1 VINWLKNLA
10 RAILLVFA
18 GKDPLSRNA
27 EFFSNL
33 FKLIHNLWIAGL
45 RPRRH
50 WWVITLLL
58 SLITLAQS
66 SFAQAPISLT
76 TKTTLPIDIST
87 APLKTCILVCDIIIE
102 GTITAKQPVTLVLR
116 VDDNLTTGYASRV
129 NDERSFAS
137 GKFKWRKSLNSL
149 KATNARVLERKGITR
164 MMLFLAKG
172 EADINITS
180 FKMEEVEP
188 LPLGAKALSFGGWD
202 TPLPQGFE
210 RILAADKRIQ
220 GQPFIIRRPNPDPVI
235 ANGLRGLSKVHIDWP
250 KGRALVSLWTE
261 DVGEWELLPFPLD
274 RKITI
279 NGHEVLR
286 SKLTP
291 PQWLKT
297 RYLAGGDQEPVK
309 GMTAWEAFGQ
319 HRGGLVSAEV
329 DVGDDGINIEQLGDS
344 PAALFLSAA
353 LVEPA
358 GQRAGLDLV
367 LKNRAA
373 WYSENFALGADSLQQ
388 VANHVDVETSATPLN
403 KPKLKLTL
411 APNSGARASISV
423 SSSQLIATPQISIIT
438 PETLI
443 PGPKIGSPSLPLR
456 IWAAQ
461 RQLDR
466 TNAGSNLLVVKD
478 ERLRSQINKFP
489 IKSDQPRRYDIWVDA
504 PAKTNAGTYIGEIK
518 IGDANNSATIALEI
532 EVLPVELPSMTK
544 PSGFYLDEAPH
555 LNWFPWP
562 GDARRRQIACDL
574 ATLVGFGLNGN
585 APALSTPINDRND
598 DFMMD
603 AQLAAQNGNA
613 FPWMAYA
620 PATRAIQAQGLE
632 QATRSIHD
640 ADQRLMARGFSRMIW
655 SVADE
660 PSNPDIAAGDIK
672 GWVEALRKNS
682 AGVQLAAHL
691 NNKNDRALV
700 GMFNTVMVNAGYGI
714 DIADLDD
721 IAAKNVQPWL
731 YNTGKPRF
739 TAGLWL
745 WRTAAKHYIQWH
757 ARMPTADAFDPTDGR
772 EGDVQMFYPSM
783 DLCPAQPDMNADI
796 LAMSEGVVDQRWL
809 VWLEKRFEPEAKALA
824 IQIKTQL
831 NAPFET
837 ISQLD
842 DRAME
847 KIREDI
853 INLARKLK

>member
-1 VINWLKNLA
+1 VISFFKPILWLTPFIKLYTLKTWI
-10 RAILLVFA
+10 RGSSPRMTVDKISR
-18 GKDPLSRNA
+18 PL
-27 EFFSNL
+27 
-33 FKLIHNLWIAGL
+33 
-45 RPRRH
+45 
-50 WWVITLLL
+50 T
-58 SLITLAQS
+58 SLIMRGLDPRIHVLLFILCPPVFSAE
-66 SFAQAPISLT
+66 PISLT

-87 APLKTCILVCDIIIE
+87 APLKTCLSNCDIIIE
-102 GTITAKQPVTLVLR
+102 GIITAKQPVTLVLR
-116 VDDNLTTGYASRV
+116 VDDNQSTGYASRV

-137 GKFKWRKSLNSL
+137 GKFKWRKSLKSL
-149 KATNARVLERKGITR
+149 KTTNARMLDPKALTR
-164 MMLFLAKG
+164 MILFLAKG
-172 EADINITS
+172 EGDITIIS

-188 LPLGAKALSFGGWD
+188 LPMGAKALSFGGWD

-210 RILAADKRIQ
+210 RVLAADKRIQ
-220 GQPFIIRRPNPDPVI
+220 GQPFIIRRPNPDPLV
-235 ANGLRGLSKVHIDWP
+235 AGGLRGINKVHVDWP

-261 DVGEWELLPFPLD
+261 DVGEWEHLPFPLD

-286 SKLTP
+286 TKLTP

-297 RYLAGGDQEPVK
+297 RYLMGSDQEASN
-309 GMTAWEAFGQ
+309 GTTAWQEFGQ
-319 HRGGLVSAEV
+319 HRGGLVSAEI
-329 DVGDDGINIEQLGDS
+329 DVGDDGINVEQLGDS
-344 PAALFLSAA
+344 PAALFLSAM

-358 GQRAGLDLV
+358 GQRAALDLV

-373 WYSENFALGADSLQQ
+373 WYAENFALGPDSPQQ
-388 VANHVDVETSATPLN
+388 VANHVDVSTAPQAN
-403 KPKLKLTL
+403 KSKLKLTL
-411 APNSGARASISV
+411 TPNSGARASISIHTRDG
-423 SSSQLIATPQISIIT
+423 IASPQMSIIT

-443 PGPKIGSPSLPLR
+443 PGPKLGSPSLPLR

-466 TNAGSNLLVVKD
+466 TNAGSNLLVIKD
-478 ERLRSQINKFP
+478 ERLRSQIGKFP
-489 IKSDQPRRYDIWVDA
+489 IKPDQSRRYEIWVDA
-504 PAKTNAGTYIGEIK
+504 PTKTNTGIYTGEIN

-532 EVLPVELPSMTK
+532 EVLPVELPPIAK

-562 GDARRRQIACDL
+562 GDPRRRQIACDL
-574 ATLVGFGLNGN
+574 TTLVNFGITGN
-585 APALSTPINDRND
+585 APTLSTPINDRND
-598 DFMMD
+598 DFMAD
-603 AQLAAQNGNA
+603 AQIAAQNGNV

-620 PATRAIQAQGLE
+620 PATRAIQSQGLE
-632 QATRSIHD
+632 QATRSIKD
-640 ADQRLMARGFSRMIW
+640 ADQRLITRGLQRMIW

-660 PSNPDIAAGDIK
+660 PSNPDIAAGDLN
-672 GWVEALRKNS
+672 GWVEYLRKN
-682 AGVQLAAHL
+682 APNVQLAAHL

-700 GMFNTVMVNAGYGI
+700 PMFNTVMVNAGYGI

-772 EGDVQMFYPSM
+772 EGDVQIFYPSM
-783 DLCPAQPDMNADI
+783 ELCPTQPDMNADV
-796 LAMSEGVVDQRWL
+796 LSMAEGVVDQRWL
-809 VWLEKRFEPEAKALA
+809 LWLNKRNEPEAKALA
-824 IQIKTQL
+824 NNIKAQL

-837 ISQLD
+837 ISTLD
-842 DRAME
+842 DSAIA
-847 KIREDI
+847 KIRENI